1 MKHVMALVLS
11 VALVGA
17 TAGATFAQ
25 TGTGG
30 GGGGG
35 TGTKSTTTTTSPT
48 TTKTTSPTTT
58 QQTTTTKQKA
68 EEDEE
73 GCPKTSRGEARKH
86 NPHCKD

>member
-11 VALVGA
+11 VALVGTSAA
-17 TAGATFAQ
+17 TTFAQ

-48 TTKTTSPTTT
+48 TTSPTTS
-58 QQTTTTKQKA
+58 QTTVNKTGKW
-68 EEDEE
+68 D
-73 GCPKTSRGEARKH
+73 CPGNSENSKGKVTAN
-86 NPHCKD
+86 NPNCVKK